1 MVKALDYFRDKHG
14 DKRWFVFLEQL
25 ALRFEDDGV
34 TEIGAQLTYYL
45 TLSIF
50 PFIIFFLNL
59 LQYTPLADVD
69 VLNQI
74 LSPLPMDTQN
84 ILLEIIRGIMEN
96 SNAALLSFG
105 AIATIWS
112 ASNGI
117 MAVIK
122 AVNRAF
128 DLDEDRPYLKLKGL
142 SIIFTLGL
150 FLVLIV
156 AFGILVFGKVI
167 VNQIFV
173 SYNWVFSIIWN
184 ILRILIPL
192 GFMILMFALLYKFAP
207 SIKDKI
213 EIKLKDTI
221 PGSIF
226 TAITWI
232 ILSVGF
238 SFYVNNFGNYTKTY
252 GSLGGIIILLIWLYM
267 SSIVIVL
274 GAEVNAT
281 LLSMKDKQ
289 VGSDIEMLSRS
300 K

>member
-1 MVKALDYFRDKHG
+1 MLKALNFFRDKHE
-14 DKRWFVFLEQL
+14 DKKWFVFLEQL
-25 ALRFEDDGV
+25 ILRFEDDGV

-59 LQYTPLADVD
+59 LQYTPLADIN
-69 VLNQI
+69 VLNSI
-74 LSPLPMDTQN
+74 LSPLPVETQN
-84 ILLEIIRGIMEN
+84 ILSEIINGIMEN

-105 AIATIWS
+105 AIGTIWS

-128 DLDEDRPYLKLKGL
+128 DVDEDRPYFKLKGL
-142 SIIFTLGL
+142 SIIFTIGL
-150 FLVLIV
+150 FLILIL
-156 AFGILVFGKVI
+156 AFGVLVFGKVI
-167 VNQIFV
+167 VNQIFK

-207 SIKDKI
+207 AVKNKI
-213 EIKLKDTI
+213 DLKLKDTV

-226 TAITWI
+226 TAIAWI
-232 ILSVGF
+232 LLSVGF

-274 GAEVNAT
+274 GAEVNAV

-289 VGSDIEMLSRS
+289 VGSNIEMLS

>member
-1 MVKALDYFRDKHG
+1 MLKALDFFQEKHG
-14 DKRWFVFLEQL
+14 DKKWFVFLEQL
-25 ALRFEDDGV
+25 ILRFEDDNV
-34 TEIGAQLTYYL
+34 TELGAQLTYYL

-59 LQYTPLADVD
+59 LQYTPLSDTE
-69 VLNQI
+69 VLNSLLSALPQDAQSVLSDIINGI
-74 LSPLPMDTQN
+74 LQ
-84 ILLEIIRGIMEN
+84 N
-96 SNAALLSFG
+96 SNAALLSLG
-105 AIATIWS
+105 AIGTIWS

-117 MAVIK
+117 MAIIK

-128 DLDEDRPYLKLKGL
+128 DLEEIRPYIKLKGL
-142 SIIFTLGL
+142 SIIMTLGL

-156 AFGILVFGKVI
+156 AFGAIVFGEI
-167 VNQIFV
+167 IINQIFQ

-184 ILRILIPL
+184 ILRVLIPL
-192 GFMILMFALLYKFAP
+192 GFMILMFSLLYKF
-207 SIKDKI
+207 SSSVKEDV

-221 PGSIF
+221 PGSVF
-226 TAITWI
+226 TGVAWI

-281 LLSMKDKQ
+281 LLSMKKKQ
-289 VGSDIEMLSRS
+289 RGTNIKMLSRKS
-300 K
+300 